1 MQVGVTMEL
10 GPVRER
16 MSQRGTLQRCQ
27 MRLGICSR
35 TNDVVEPLI
44 KSQWYV
50 RCNSMAKQALDAVFD
65 EENKK
70 MEIILRQYAAEWKR
84 GDELKELGAYNDH
97 WVVDRTEEEART
109 EASGI
114 FSCKEMKEF
123 QLAQDPDVLD
133 TWFSSGLFP
142 LTVLGWPDDTDDL
155 KAFYP
160 TSVLETGHDI
170 LFFWVARMV
179 MLGFKLGGDVPFRK
193 VYLHPVIC
201 DAHGRKM
208 SKSLGNVIDP
218 LEVING
224 ITPEGLQKR
233 LEEAIW
239 IQQNWKLQKTDK
251 ERTSLMVFLNAVL
264 MICILPLS
272 LTQLRVVGYRQW
284 CNKLWNVVRFALSKL
299 GDDYTPPTNIVPDVM
314 LQAQFIHGGD
324 SSCVMNCGSAFLHLG
339 IVICTRKDSIMLCEY
354 PSVVE
359 SRDRVRMG
367 RILISHFMKCELPFA
382 LCRTDAVKEIVMS
395 HELEISTL
403 ATLSSL
409 KIKVTFQFVLFVLL
423 SSSEPKNGSSIF
435 FLKVLR
441 ENDVAQCAVSVVNK
455 NLSIYS

>member
-1 MQVGVTMEL
+1 
-10 GPVRER
+10 
-16 MSQRGTLQRCQ
+16 

-97 WVVDRTEEEART
+97 WVVDRTEEEAWT

-224 ITPEGLQKR
+224 ITLEGLQKR

-264 MICILPLS
+264 MLCILPLS
-272 LTQLRVVGYRQW
+272 LTQL
-284 CNKLWNVVRFALSKL
+284 
-299 GDDYTPPTNIVPDVM
+299 
-314 LQAQFIHGGD
+314 
-324 SSCVMNCGSAFLHLG
+324 SAFLHLG

-359 SRDRVRMG
+359 CWANDRVESEMDMVESAALVAVLVSRDPPSSVAIRFVDVETFSDCTVYAVLRNRSLTLQPHPTTTAAAG
-367 RILISHFMKCELPFA
+367 TPLPKPIFVIHYASISNSTDDNCLFAVELKSVTAVLRHCPNCNFPKLKSVTSIYTHVIPA
-382 LCRTDAVKEIVMS
+382 LALVFGSGNAEHV
-395 HELEISTL
+395 EGL
-403 ATLSSL
+403 
-409 KIKVTFQFVLFVLL
+409 FQLVFEGWGCVALFVLHM
-423 SSSEPKNGSSIF
+423 
-435 FLKVLR
+435 
-441 ENDVAQCAVSVVNK
+441 
-455 NLSIYS
+455 